1 MIKLQCCAKKYDDAL
16 RFGEYIGILHNLNPD
31 LCAAWTNAME
41 NVPNIERPGNLLA
54 FSALKSVA
62 ALAFLHK
69 NEACYILQSSFE
81 ARNLLPCSDRRVDKQ
96 EMQGVIQWITRVR
109 YWIVACLIGNKI
121 FVRAVYAKN
130 RRSFTDV
137 TVLECGYRCIY
148 VSLWN
153 IERTRFNRHP
163 GVSGNIFLKPLAL
176 QSIIIMRD

>member
-109 YWIVACLIGNKI
+109 
-121 FVRAVYAKN
+121 
-130 RRSFTDV
+130 
-137 TVLECGYRCIY
+137 
-148 VSLWN
+148 
-153 IERTRFNRHP
+153 H
-163 GVSGNIFLKPLAL
+163 
-176 QSIIIMRD
+176 